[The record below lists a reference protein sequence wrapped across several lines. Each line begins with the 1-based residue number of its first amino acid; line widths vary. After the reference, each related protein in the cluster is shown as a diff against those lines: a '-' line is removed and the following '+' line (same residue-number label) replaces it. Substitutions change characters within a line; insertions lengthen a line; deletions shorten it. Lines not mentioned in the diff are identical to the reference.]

1 MLGVGLPALGR
12 SGVARML
19 DGSRFA
25 SMAAR
30 VAQAAW
36 CVCGS
41 VLLALALVAPAAATE
56 RDFYFQRVSAADD
69 LAQNTVNAIIQDRAG
84 FIWIAT
90 QGGLH
95 RYDGYRFV
103 LFQHSPDDPRSLPD
117 SFVTALAEDDRGRL
131 WIGTNANG
139 LAWYDTATGHFVS
152 DAGNGE
158 RDAAPRR
165 GTVSALLFDPA
176 HGLFVAS
183 RSGLE
188 LISREGKLRDILTF
202 ETRHGGD
209 TAVRK
214 LARAADGA
222 IWAATTAGLY
232 RIDPKL
238 LRAELST
245 GAPAGEIL
253 SVYGDRLG
261 RVYAGTASGL
271 YRVESE
277 GTGTRL
283 WPPEGAR
290 EPRPQIV
297 DIGEDDAGRL
307 WLAVFPSGLVLIDP
321 ESGEVQRLRHDTRL
335 AGSLPEDSIRVLER
349 DRSGLMWLGG
359 VVHGVAHVDPRGAK
373 FGYVVDDNPVRPFVD
388 TNNVRSIHEDDEGRW
403 WIGSEGDGIKR
414 YDPAT
419 GTFEY
424 FGDAIGRALGEPGQP
439 AELRIFGIRDA
450 GEGMLWVTS
459 NQGVFKLDPATRSA
473 TALPVDPERVDG
485 LPERVVRSIAISSD
499 GSVWLGTMT
508 SGLVRYTPATGAWAR
523 YRSLPGDASSLWHD
537 GVLALHE
544 DRTGRL
550 WIGTFEGLNLLD
562 PRTGTM
568 RRIPR
573 SSADPR
579 SVAGDLIRVVH
590 ESGDGTIWVGSHNG
604 LSRLESLDGDG
615 ATFRRYLASD
625 GLPNSTVY
633 GIVEDARG
641 NLWISTNRGIARFD
655 RKLEKFQ
662 SFALEDGL
670 QGLEFNGSAFTK
682 LDDGRIAFG
691 GSQGI
696 NVFAPERIATSDYAP
711 RIAFTRYQI
720 GGERRDVVDA
730 AAFSQLTISQRERI
744 VGFEFAALDFGAPT
758 RNRFEYRLD
767 GLTDGWIDNGTRN
780 DVTFTNLDPGRYR
793 LEVRGTNRDG
803 VPSPEP
809 LALDLRVEPLWW
821 ASWPARIAYALVA
834 LAVLAIP
841 IRENRRKLES
851 QRRHTRE
858 LREREERLKVAVWG
872 SGDEFWDW
880 DIARSV
886 MYRVGADNL
895 LGFANEQALS
905 GDDWRK
911 NAVHPDDLA
920 RVEGILADHVAGKR
934 EYFESEHRIRNAKN
948 EWIWVL
954 SRGKIVERDGDGQPT
969 RIAGTARDI
978 TRTREAE
985 RERRIAAEVIRSMSE
1000 AVTVTDLEFRFKSIN
1015 PAFTRM
1021 TGYSEDEIRGIES
1034 SILNCSQ
1041 HSEEFHR
1048 NLRQTL
1054 SRTGHWSGE
1063 IWQRRKDG
1071 EEFLCWLELSEV
1083 TDRYGVR
1090 THWVGVLTD
1099 ITDRKRAEQEL
1110 RYLANYDTLTG
1121 LPNRTLLGERLA
1133 HALIRARRHGSKVAV
1148 LFLDLDRF
1156 KHVNDSMGHA
1166 AGDRLLKAAAARIMS
1181 AVRETDTVARL
1192 GGDEFTVI
1200 VEDLSDPNQAE
1211 RVAQKLIH
1219 AFMKPLDIDGRT
1231 EVVISPSIGISIY
1244 PDHGQVPTDLLKF
1257 ADTAMYQAKDR
1268 GRNTYQTYTEAM
1280 DAQARLRAS
1289 MVAHLHKA
1297 MERGEF
1303 HLVFQPKMAL
1313 GDNRV
1318 TGVEALLRWRNPELG
1333 PISPAT
1339 FIPIAEE
1346 TGLII
1351 QIGEWVLREA
1361 CVQVQRWARA
1371 GLVAPRVAVNVS
1383 MLQLTR
1389 GEFYQRLKEIL
1400 EDFRIPAHRIELE
1413 LTESMVM
1420 ANAEQSIQTLSQ
1432 IKSLGVSIA
1441 IDDFGTG
1448 YSSLAYLKRLP
1459 IDTLKI
1465 DKEFVGDITTDPDD
1479 EAITSTVIMMAH
1491 SLGLDV
1497 VAEGV
1502 ETAEQLDYLRE
1513 QKCDEVQ
1520 GNIVSP
1526 PLDAERC
1533 LKYLLDHR
1541 LATERKGASDD
1552 VVLEFPGTKK

>member
-1 MLGVGLPALGR
+1 
-12 SGVARML
+12 ML
-19 DGSRFA
+19 DRSRFA
-25 SMAAR
+25 PVAASIARIAAR
-30 VAQAAW
+30 A
-36 CVCGS
+36 S
-41 VLLALALVAPAAATE
+41 VLLALLLACALPPASATV
-56 RDFYFQRVSAADD
+56 RDYYFQRVSAAED
-69 LAQNTVNAIIQDRAG
+69 LAQNTVNAILQDRTG

-103 LFQHSPDDPRSLPD
+103 LFQHSPDDPLSLPD

-131 WIGTNANG
+131 WIGTNAAG
-139 LAWYDTATGHFVS
+139 LAWYDTVGGRFVR
-152 DAGNGE
+152 DAGNG
-158 RDAAPRR
+158 AQGSAQRR

-183 RSGLE
+183 RAGLE
-188 LISREGKLRDILTF
+188 LVVPDAEPRNILTF
-202 ETRHGGD
+202 D
-209 TAVRK
+209 TANAGGSIRK
-214 LARAADGA
+214 LARAPDGT

-232 RIDPKL
+232 RIDART
-238 LRAELST
+238 LRAEPAD
-245 GAPAGEIL
+245 GAPP
-253 SVYGDRLG
+253 GDVLTVHVDLGGRL
-261 RVYAGTASGL
+261 YAGT
-271 YRVESE
+271 
-277 GTGTRL
+277 
-283 WPPEGAR
+283 PEGLFRIVGGSPAQKIWPR
-290 EPRPQIV
+290 DTGEARPQVLAIE
-297 DIGEDDAGRL
+297 EDAAGRL
-307 WLAVFPSGLVLIDP
+307 WLAVFPNGLAIVQPDSGVA
-321 ESGEVQRLRHDTRL
+321 QRLRHDTRMP
-335 AGSLPEDSIRVLER
+335 GSLPEDSIRVLQR
-349 DRSGLMWLGG
+349 DRSGLLWLGG

-373 FGYVVDDNPVRPFVD
+373 FGYLLDDTPSRPFVD
-388 TNNVRSIHEDDEGRW
+388 TNNIRSLLEDAQGRW
-403 WIGSEGDGIKR
+403 WIGTEGDGLKR
-414 YDPAT
+414 YDPVA

-424 FGDAIGRALGEPGQP
+424 FGDVLGRALGLEGQP
-439 AELRIFGIRDA
+439 GELRIFALHDA
-450 GEGMLWVTS
+450 GAERLWVAS
-459 NQGVFKLDPATRSA
+459 NQGVFLLDPGARRATM
-473 TALPVDPERVDG
+473 LPVDPERVDG
-485 LPERVVRSIAISSD
+485 LPEKVVRSLEVGAD
-499 GSVWLGTMT
+499 GAVWLGTMT
-508 SGLVRYTPATGAWAR
+508 SGLVRHDPAAGSWAR
-523 YRSLPGDASSLWHD
+523 YRAVPGDEASMWHD

-544 DRTGRL
+544 DRAGRL
-550 WIGTFEGLNLLD
+550 WIGTFEGVNVLD
-562 PRTGTM
+562 LASGAM

-573 SSADPR
+573 SSGDPG

-590 ESGDGTIWVGSHNG
+590 ESADGSLWIGSHNG
-604 LSRLESLDGDG
+604 LSRLESLGEG
-615 ATFRRYLASD
+615 GIRFRRYLARD

-633 GIVEDARG
+633 GIVEDAAG
-641 NLWISTNRGIARFD
+641 DLWISTNRGIARLD
-655 RKLEKFQ
+655 RKRDAFTT
-662 SFALEDGL
+662 FALEDGL
-670 QGLEFNGSAFTK
+670 QGLEFNGGSYFA
-682 LDDGRIAFG
+682 LRDGRIGFG
-691 GSQGI
+691 GSQGV
-696 NVFAPERIATSDYAP
+696 NVFAPERIATSTYQP
-711 RIAFTRYQI
+711 RVALTRYQI
-720 GGERRDVVDA
+720 GGERRDIGDPLSFA
-730 AAFSQLTISQRERI
+730 RLSIPERERI
-744 VGFEFAALDFGAPT
+744 VGFEFASLDFGAPR
-758 RNRFEYRLD
+758 RNRFEYRLE
-767 GLTDGWIDNGTRN
+767 GLTEGWIDNGTRN
-780 DVTFTNLDPGRYR
+780 SVTFTNLDPGGYR

-803 VPSPEP
+803 VLSPNV
-809 LALDLRVEPLWW
+809 LALDLTIAPLWW
-821 ASWPARIAYALVA
+821 TSWPARIVYALLA
-834 LAVLAIP
+834 LAAIAVP
-841 IRENRRKLES
+841 IRGNRRKLA
-851 QRRHTRE
+851 RRRQHTRE
-858 LREREERLKVAVWG
+858 LREREERLKVAIWG

-880 DIARSV
+880 DIKRGV
-886 MYRVGADNL
+886 IFRVGADQL
-895 LGFANEQALS
+895 LGFSTEQQLS
-905 GDDWRK
+905 GDDWRR
-911 NAVHPDDLA
+911 NAVHPDDLE
-920 RVEGILADHVAGKR
+920 RVEQILAEHVAGKR
-934 EYFESEHRIRNAKN
+934 EFFESEHRIRNVEN
-948 EWIWVL
+948 QWVWVL
-954 SRGKIVERDGDGQPT
+954 SRGKIVERDADGQPL

-1021 TGYSEDEIRGIES
+1021 TGYSEDEIRGVDS
-1034 SILNCSQ
+1034 TILNCSQ

-1054 SRTGHWSGE
+1054 GRTGHWSGE

-1083 TDRYGVR
+1083 TDRNGLR

-1133 HALIRARRHGSKVAV
+1133 HALIRARRHGAKVAV

-1192 GGDEFTVI
+1192 GGDEFTVV

-1219 AFMKPLDIDGRT
+1219 SFMKPLDIDGRT
-1231 EVVISPSIGISIY
+1231 EVVISPSIGIAIY
-1244 PDHGQVPTDLLKF
+1244 PDHGQVPTDLLKY

-1268 GRNTYQTYTEAM
+1268 GRNTYQLYTEAM

-1289 MVAHLHKA
+1289 MVAQLHKA
-1297 MERGEF
+1297 IERNEF
-1303 HLVFQPKMAL
+1303 HLVYQPKMAL
-1313 GDNRV
+1313 SDGRI
-1318 TGVEALLRWRNPELG
+1318 TGVEALLRWKNPELG
-1333 PISPAT
+1333 AISPVV

-1351 QIGEWVLREA
+1351 QIGEWVIREA
-1361 CVQVQRWARA
+1361 CVQMQRWARS
-1371 GLVAPRVAVNVS
+1371 GLTAPRVAVNVS

-1400 EDFRIPAHRIELE
+1400 EDFRIPGHRIELE

-1420 ANAEQSIQTLSQ
+1420 ANAQQSIATLSQ
-1432 IKSLGVSIA
+1432 IKSLGVHVA

-1479 EAITSTVIMMAH
+1479 EAITSTIIMMAH

-1520 GNIVSP
+1520 GNVVSP
-1526 PLDAERC
+1526 PLDPERC

-1541 LATERKGASDD
+1541 PSTPRRGDD
-1552 VVLEFPGTKK
+1552 VVLEFPGSKAK